1 MKPARPCFVLICLA
15 QLLAIANPREA
26 DAWGVEGN
34 RIVALVADRLL
45 QAHDPATQKKVAAIL
60 ATDKD
65 NGWTGTDIA
74 GEANWPDALMDKSPE
89 GRAATAQWHYL
100 KLDAASPDIA
110 KACFGQPDLPSTILA
125 VHGPQQDCIIDKINE
140 FARELYEPGTSASER
155 LMALRFLLN
164 FTGELHQ
171 PLAVI
176 EHHDQGGNCVAVLPP
191 GAKAAVRLG
200 TYWNDVLVAEAEGK
214 DPLTAANQIVVGLT
228 PADISKWSS
237 GTLEDWARESYDVAK
252 TVAYSFPADVVAGKH
267 ALSSRRGDNES
278 CGAVPVY
285 RLDEAYQER
294 ALAAVRQQLAK
305 AGVRLAFLLRENVR

>member
-1 MKPARPCFVLICLA
+1 MKPAQLCFILVCLTL
-15 QLLAIANPREA
+15 LLAIAMPREA
-26 DAWGVEGN
+26 AAWGPEGN

-45 QAHDPATQKKVAAIL
+45 QAHDPAVQKKVAVIL

-65 NGWTGTDIA
+65 NSWTGTDIA
-74 GEANWPDALMDKSPE
+74 GEVNWPDALIEKSPE
-89 GRAATAQWHYL
+89 GRAATAQWHYV
-100 KLDAASPDIA
+100 KLDAANPDVA
-110 KACFGQPDLPSTILA
+110 KACFGQPDLPANATAI
-125 VHGPQQDCIIDKINE
+125 HGPQQDCIIDKINE

-155 LMALRFLLN
+155 VMALRFLLN
-164 FTGELHQ
+164 FTAELHQ

-200 TYWNDVLVAEAEGK
+200 TYWNDVLVAAAEGE

-237 GTLEDWARESYDVAK
+237 GTLEDWARESYEVAK

-267 ALSSRRGDNES
+267 ALSSRRGENES

>member
-1 MKPARPCFVLICLA
+1 MKPGRLSFILVCLA
-15 QLLAIANPREA
+15 QLLAIAAPRDA

-34 RIVALVADRLL
+34 RIIALVADRLL
-45 QAHDPATQKKVAAIL
+45 QAHDPAVQKKVAAIL

-65 NGWTGTDIA
+65 NSWTGTDIA
-74 GEANWPDALMDKSPE
+74 GEANWPDALMDKSLE

-100 KLDAASPDIA
+100 KLDATSPDIA
-110 KACFGQPDLPSTILA
+110 KACFGQPDLPAATSAI
-125 VHGPQQDCIIDKINE
+125 HGPQQDCIIDKINE

-155 LMALRFLLN
+155 MMALRFLLN

-214 DPLTAANQIVVGLT
+214 DPLTAANQIVAGLT

-252 TVAYSFPADVVAGKH
+252 TVAYSYPADMVAAKR
-267 ALSSRRGDNES
+267 ALPLRRGDPAVS
-278 CGAVPVY
+278 CGAIPVY
-285 RLDEAYQER
+285 RIDPAYQER
-294 ALAAVRQQLAK
+294 AVAAVLVILKIVPRPLAPPYS
-305 AGVRLAFLLRENVR
+305 VVP